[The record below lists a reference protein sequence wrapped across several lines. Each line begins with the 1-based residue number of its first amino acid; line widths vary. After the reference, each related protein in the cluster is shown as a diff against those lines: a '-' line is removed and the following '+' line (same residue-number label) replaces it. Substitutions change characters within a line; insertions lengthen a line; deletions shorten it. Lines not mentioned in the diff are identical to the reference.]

1 MRRVIEI
8 AMGKCICV
16 HCGYELFLNPI
27 NDPNKFVEEF
37 ICSQCNNKFF
47 KKEEESTNVKSTIK

>member
-1 MRRVIEI
+1 
-8 AMGKCICV
+8 MGKCICV

-27 NDPNKFVEEF
+27 NDSNKFVEEF

-47 KKEEESTNVKSTIK
+47 KKKEESTNGESTTK